1 VMLGRA
7 RPALALAILLCFPAG
22 EWATARPKTTK
33 LSLARQLVDLAL
45 PQVRSIAGRL
55 KAVVKRR
62 CTRPGT
68 LGRVMRVV
76 SAYRAAIAR
85 ITAQRLSLGSLRALV
100 GLYRS
105 SLGRKW
111 LAIQPAVSRGFG
123 RAVKQYL
130 EQRDQGRRDTKLAD
144 AVPLPKVDLHK
155 LAAARAL
162 GRTYRIKKMM
172 ALSTSSVFRRN
183 TGLTTEAMAE
193 LWSRL
198 VAGLLPLAD
207 IVRLE
212 RTLRG
217 RPFQDAMT
225 AMPDV
230 VTQARRR
237 FEPYG
242 RRLKKILDGCR

>member
-1 VMLGRA
+1 MRRGRA
-7 RPALALAILLCFPAG
+7 GPALALAILLCLPAG
-22 EWATARPKTTK
+22 QWSAARPKPTK
-33 LSLARQLVDLAL
+33 LALARQLVDLAL
-45 PQVRSIAGRL
+45 PQVKSIADRL
-55 KAVVKRR
+55 SRVVKRR

-68 LGRVMRVV
+68 MDRVMRVV
-76 SAYRAAIAR
+76 GAYRAAIAR
-85 ITAQRLSLGSLRALV
+85 ITARRLSRTSLRALV

-105 SLGRKW
+105 PLGRKW

-123 RAVKQYL
+123 RAVKRYL
-130 EQRDQGRRDTKLAD
+130 ERKNQGERRGKLTEAL
-144 AVPLPKVDLHK
+144 PLNKVDLRK

-162 GRTYRIKKMM
+162 GRTYRIEKMM
-172 ALSTSSVFRRN
+172 SLSTNSVFRRN

-230 VTQARRR
+230 ITQARRR

-242 RRLKKILDGCR
+242 RQLKKILDGCR